1 MTTIR
6 LTPSGR
12 LALDLAE
19 TDTTPAVQE
28 LTARFAAD
36 WREGLFCLGARRDN
50 LAHLDAAHFW
60 AGVAARYL
68 TAVCHLSE
76 SLTIPEPPGHDELAD
91 WVENAPPMSGG
102 EYLRIDMLETHGPV
116 WPRGARE
123 PWPRMAASS
132 TSYATAP
139 RAGTPWAESPFI
151 WPKIHAIQASC
162 GLGDRKA
169 KNRLDNFLLTPF
181 LTSSPSPSAPLA
193 RTSKNCGGN

>member
-50 LAHLDAAHFW
+50 LAHLGAAHFW

-91 WVENAPPMSGG
+91 
-102 EYLRIDMLETHGPV
+102 
-116 WPRGARE
+116 
-123 PWPRMAASS
+123 
-132 TSYATAP
+132 
-139 RAGTPWAESPFI
+139 
-151 WPKIHAIQASC
+151 
-162 GLGDRKA
+162 
-169 KNRLDNFLLTPF
+169 
-181 LTSSPSPSAPLA
+181 
-193 RTSKNCGGN
+193 